1 MGARKFL
8 RYGVSLVMIGL
19 GVGVIYYEYLLYQ
32 RTEGLLLGGLLIGW
46 AFVRVWMLQ
55 RFVERRA
62 LNRRRNSDGAKTVR
76 LEEVEAVVAGCT
88 AEATADAV

>member
-8 RYGVSLVMIGL
+8 RYGASLVMIGL
-19 GVGVIYYEYLLYQ
+19 GVGIIYYEYLLFK

-62 LNRRRNSDGAKTVR
+62 PNRPK
-76 LEEVEAVVAGCT
+76 E
-88 AEATADAV
+88 

>member
-62 LNRRRNSDGAKTVR
+62 PNRPK
-76 LEEVEAVVAGCT
+76 E
-88 AEATADAV
+88 

>member
-19 GVGVIYYEYLLYQ
+19 GVGVIYYEYLWYQ

-62 LNRRRNSDGAKTVR
+62 PNRPK
-76 LEEVEAVVAGCT
+76 E
-88 AEATADAV
+88 

>member
-8 RYGVSLVMIGL
+8 RYGISLVMIGL
-19 GVGVIYYEYLLYQ
+19 GVGIIYYEYLLFK

-46 AFVRVWMLQ
+46 AFVRVWMSQ

-62 LNRRRNSDGAKTVR
+62 PNQPK
-76 LEEVEAVVAGCT
+76 E
-88 AEATADAV
+88 

>member
-19 GVGVIYYEYLLYQ
+19 GVGIIYYEYLLFK
-32 RTEGLLLGGLLIGW
+32 RTESLLLGGLLIGW

-62 LNRRRNSDGAKTVR
+62 PNRPK
-76 LEEVEAVVAGCT
+76 E
-88 AEATADAV
+88 